1 MPLVSDPESKPF
13 LHGGLRAVGFGMIA
27 HGGESLQRVR
37 VIVTFEALAEV
48 SNVNINRFLAA
59 LECFRSF
66 RNRLEAAASVKF
78 DRIGPSVEEY
88 EGLPTVLLMT
98 GDPM

>member
-1 MPLVSDPESKPF
+1 MPLVGDPESKQF
-13 LHGGLRAVGFGMIA
+13 LHGGLRAVCFGMIA

-48 SNVNINRFLAA
+48 SHVNIIRFPAA
-59 LECFRSF
+59 LEGFRSF
-66 RNRLEAAASVKF
+66 RGRIEAAASVKF
-78 DRIGPSVEEY
+78 DRIGPKVEEY

-98 GDPM
+98 SDPM